1 MAEIFGRNP
10 VLEALKSERSINKIL
25 IAKDRQKVLAKRY

>member
-25 IAKDRQKVLAKRY
+25 LPRTDKKF